1 MHAGESCSLL
11 DPLKFPMKREKQV
24 DHHVVSMSRSFW
36 SMIFKLG
43 SYCTFSPCRSDCASS
58 TPRLPGTFFGADLR
72 DSSLA
77 NSSIPVGCY
86 HILVDLERA
95 QHAPGQRLK
104 PNPRGSVSLERGC
117 CANGLKFPVPRT
129 SVG

>member
-1 MHAGESCSLL
+1 
-11 DPLKFPMKREKQV
+11 MKREKQV
-24 DHHVVSMSRSFW
+24 DPHVVSMSSSFW

-72 DSSLA
+72 DSSTA

-95 QHAPGQRLK
+95 HHAS
-104 PNPRGSVSLERGC
+104 GSKAEAESKGISVAGARMFD
-117 CANGLKFPVPRT
+117 NGLKFPVPRT
-129 SVG
+129 CVGVVRMKMLLQPPS